1 MLVCKYD
8 LEFLSEILSE
18 RIRNRVLPPEPP
30 LRGICCQ
37 IINAK
42 AGFFGQNPFSHY
54 IRYEYKLRKRGG
66 NTRTA
71 VICLT

>member
-18 RIRNRVLPPEPP
+18 RIRNRILPPEPP
-30 LRGICCQ
+30 LRGIRRQ

-42 AGFFGQNPFSHY
+42 AGFSDKTRFRSACY
-54 IRYEYKLRKRGG
+54 IRSGAIGIQGRRSY
-66 NTRTA
+66 A
-71 VICLT
+71 

>member
-18 RIRNRVLPPEPP
+18 RIRNRVLPPDPP
-30 LRGICCQ
+30 LRGIRRQ

-42 AGFFGQNPFSHY
+42 AGFSD
-54 IRYEYKLRKRGG
+54 K
-66 NTRTA
+66 TRFRSAYDMNMNSAAGA
-71 VICLT
+71 VKIQGRRSYA

>member
-30 LRGICCQ
+30 LRGIRRQ

-42 AGFFGQNPFSHY
+42 AGF
-54 IRYEYKLRKRGG
+54 
-66 NTRTA
+66 RTKPVFA
-71 VICLT
+71 LHTV

>member
-18 RIRNRVLPPEPP
+18 RIRNRVLPPDPP
-30 LRGICCQ
+30 PRGIRRQ

-42 AGFFGQNPFSHY
+42 AGFSDKTRFRIAYGMSMNSG
-54 IRYEYKLRKRGG
+54 ERG
-66 NTRTA
+66 
-71 VICLT
+71 

>member
-18 RIRNRVLPPEPP
+18 RIRNRILPPEPP
-30 LRGICCQ
+30 LRGIRRQ

-42 AGFFGQNPFSHY
+42 AGFSD
-54 IRYEYKLRKRGG
+54 K
-66 NTRTA
+66 TRFRITYDMSINSA
-71 VICLT
+71 SAEGIQGRRSYA

>member
-18 RIRNRVLPPEPP
+18 HIRNRILPPDPP
-30 LRGICCQ
+30 LRGIRRQ

-42 AGFFGQNPFSHY
+42 TGFSDKPRFRIAYDMSMNSGG
-54 IRYEYKLRKRGG
+54 RG
-66 NTRTA
+66 
-71 VICLT
+71 

>member
-18 RIRNRVLPPEPP
+18 RIRNRVLPPDPP
-30 LRGICCQ
+30 PRGIRCQ

-42 AGFFGQNPFSHY
+42 AGFFGQNPFSQCMLY
-54 IRYEYKLRKRGG
+54 KIRRGR

-71 VICLT
+71 VVCLT